1 MKNMLKILFAVL
13 LAFSG
18 MSLTS
23 TGASAKTDSVVTPNY
38 IPTPPGGGSYSTE
51 VHYIS
56 NNELY
61 GGGATAGGVA
71 FVLERRAA
79 VALAGKIAGYAGAAA
94 AIAAGINQ
102 FGAGNNGYKVTVK
115 YKWKLHRETFHEP
128 PEYAYVPYDW
138 SVSTY

>member
-1 MKNMLKILFAVL
+1 MLRILFAVL
-13 LAFSG
+13 VAFSG

-23 TGASAKTDSVVTPNY
+23 TGASAKVDSVVTPNA
-38 IPTPPGGGSYSTE
+38 IPAPPVGGYETE
-51 VHYIS
+51 VYYIS

-61 GGGATAGGVA
+61 GGGATSGAISYI
-71 FVLERRAA
+71 LERRAP

-102 FGAGNNGYKVTVK
+102 FGGGNDGFRVTVK
-115 YKWKLHRETFHEP
+115 YKWQLHRDNFYET